1 MQVTETLS
9 DGLKRNY
16 TVVLP
21 VADLESRRT
30 ERLTTLGKT
39 LRLPGFRPG
48 KVPMPIVKQ
57 RYGTAVSAEILEES
71 VSDAT
76 QKVLSE
82 RGLRPAQQPKVD
94 LVTENPTAMKSD
106 LEFTLALE
114 LLPDIVL
121 PDFSTIELTRIKAE
135 VAPEEID
142 KALEQIAK
150 FNHTLEP
157 IPPEAIEAR
166 GHGAAAGEVLTIDYA
181 GSIDEVPFEG
191 GTGTDVPVEI
201 GGTGFIPGFAEQ
213 LEGARPD
220 EARTLNVTFPENYG
234 KAELAGKAAKFDVTV
249 KALSTQIIPPID
261 DELAKKLGAEDLAA
275 VRAMITSRQQQ
286 EYDGITRM
294 RLKKALLD
302 ALTGI
307 VDFPVPASIAD
318 QEFEQIW
325 QQFEAARKA
334 GTEDEED
341 KTKDED
347 TLKAE
352 YRLIAERRVRLGLLL
367 AEIGRINN
375 ITVSDQELDRALYQ
389 RAMQYP
395 GQEAQMLEFFRKYPQ
410 LNKSVRGK
418 TAGGQSCRFC
428 PGTGHDHRC
437 CRQPGRTGEGPRGG
451 NNVGRARTR
460 GDAAPA
466 GRTAR

>member
-57 RYGTAVSAEILEES
+57 RYGTAVSAEVLEES
-71 VSDAT
+71 VSEAT

-94 LVTENPTAMKSD
+94 LVTENPTALTSD
-106 LEFTLALE
+106 LEFTVVLE
-114 LLPDIVL
+114 LLPDITL
-121 PDFSTIELTRIKAE
+121 PDFGTIELTRIKAE
-135 VAPEEID
+135 VAPEAVD

-157 IPPEAIEAR
+157 IPAETLATREN
-166 GHGAAAGEVLTIDYA
+166 GAAAGEVLTVDYA
-181 GSIDEVPFEG
+181 GKIDDVLFEG
-191 GTGTDVPVEI
+191 GTGTDTAVEI

-213 LEGARPD
+213 LEGARPG
-220 EARTLNVTFPENYG
+220 EIRTINVTFPETYG
-234 KAELAGKAAKFDVTV
+234 NAALAGKAATFDITV
-249 KALSTQIIPPID
+249 KQLSTQIIPPID
-261 DELAKKLGAEDLAA
+261 DDLAKKLGADDLAGIREVIA
-275 VRAMITSRQQQ
+275 NRQQQ
-286 EYDGITRM
+286 EYDGISRM
-294 RLKKALLD
+294 RLKKSLLD
-302 ALTGI
+302 ALTGLA
-307 VDFPVPASIAD
+307 DFPVPTSIAE

-325 QQFEAARKA
+325 QQFEAAQKA
-334 GTEDEED
+334 GTQDEED
-341 KTKDED
+341 KGKDED

-352 YRLIAERRVRLGLLL
+352 YRAIAERRVRLGLLL

-375 ITVSDQELDRALYQ
+375 ITVTEQELDRALYQ
-389 RAMQYP
+389 RAMQYQ
-395 GQEAQMLEFFRKYPQ
+395 GQEAQMLELYRKYPQ
-410 LNKSVRGK
+410 LANSVRGPLLEEK
-418 TAGGQSCRFC
+418 VVDFVLELAKVTDSIVTPEELAKDPEAETA
-428 PGTGHDHRC
+428 
-437 CRQPGRTGEGPRGG
+437 
-451 NNVGRARTR
+451 
-460 GDAAPA
+460 AA
-466 GRTAR
+466 